1 MFNSLFEQSY
11 IQDGHNHLETLTFFN
26 DNPSNDS
33 ISSSSINLF
42 ESEPA
47 EGINLITQNN
57 EERDRAEIEEHNSSE
72 VLSPQQNSTINDT
85 NNLINNTNNIDENCP
100 QNFLQKKRKSSTKEE
115 TKTSDNNQKKKYG
128 RKKESEKDK
137 GIHKKDS
144 EDNIVNKIKG
154 WVFHFIRYII
164 SKYSG
169 GNIKINK
176 LKNSHKSNL
185 KKEDN
190 MKLFKDKI
198 KDILCREEISS
209 KYSTLDRYENRHI
222 VEKIMNGEEK
232 NEIIIKILDLTYEEV
247 FILFRR
253 KLKCENDKNKLEEIL
268 KKFDGL
274 NFLNDNTD
282 YNNNK
287 PIEDADFFIK
297 NLKGEKDG
305 GEEYKNKVRFRVCNY
320 KNWFSEKIKAI
331 KKDFSD

>member
-1 MFNSLFEQSY
+1 MFNSLFDQSY
-11 IQDGHNHLETLTFFN
+11 IQGGHNHLETLTFFN

-47 EGINLITQNN
+47 EGINLITQHN

-169 GNIKINK
+169 GEYKIKK
-176 LKNSHKSNL
+176 LKNSHKANL
-185 KKEDN
+185 KK
-190 MKLFKDKI
+190 KI
-198 KDILCREEISS
+198 I
-209 KYSTLDRYENRHI
+209 
-222 VEKIMNGEEK
+222 
-232 NEIIIKILDLTYEEV
+232 
-247 FILFRR
+247 
-253 KLKCENDKNKLEEIL
+253 
-268 KKFDGL
+268 
-274 NFLNDNTD
+274 
-282 YNNNK
+282 
-287 PIEDADFFIK
+287 
-297 NLKGEKDG
+297 
-305 GEEYKNKVRFRVCNY
+305 
-320 KNWFSEKIKAI
+320 
-331 KKDFSD
+331 

>member
-1 MFNSLFEQSY
+1 MFNSLFDQSY

-137 GIHKKDS
+137 GIHKK
-144 EDNIVNKIKG
+144 I
-154 WVFHFIRYII
+154 
-164 SKYSG
+164 
-169 GNIKINK
+169 
-176 LKNSHKSNL
+176 
-185 KKEDN
+185 
-190 MKLFKDKI
+190 
-198 KDILCREEISS
+198 
-209 KYSTLDRYENRHI
+209 
-222 VEKIMNGEEK
+222 
-232 NEIIIKILDLTYEEV
+232 
-247 FILFRR
+247 
-253 KLKCENDKNKLEEIL
+253 
-268 KKFDGL
+268 
-274 NFLNDNTD
+274 
-282 YNNNK
+282 
-287 PIEDADFFIK
+287 
-297 NLKGEKDG
+297 
-305 GEEYKNKVRFRVCNY
+305 
-320 KNWFSEKIKAI
+320 
-331 KKDFSD
+331 